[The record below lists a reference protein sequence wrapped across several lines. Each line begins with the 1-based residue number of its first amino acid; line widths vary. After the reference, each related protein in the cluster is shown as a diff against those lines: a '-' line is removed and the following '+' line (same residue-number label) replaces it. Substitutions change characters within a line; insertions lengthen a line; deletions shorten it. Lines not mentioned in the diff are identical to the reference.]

1 MADVSFTKKTWA
13 DGSSGGT
20 PITASE
26 LNRME
31 QGIKDCADGANGLG
45 DSISRGLRHIQGS
58 FTFEKTAAGSISTK
72 TITFSPAFDDIPLAD
87 ACFAGEF
94 NKAFAQCYVSVAS
107 VTNSNMVLRMVNGTT
122 GMVTAPVRYQ
132 AWLGM

>member
-31 QGIKDCADGANGLG
+31 QGIKDCADGVNNLG
-45 DSISRGLRHIQGS
+45 DSISLITAGVAVVPAS
-58 FTFEKTAAGSISTK
+58 EKYPTTFHVEFGEGISIDN
-72 TITFSPAFDDIPLAD
+72 PAVVVTPETRAPKL
-87 ACFAGEF
+87 
-94 NKAFAQCYVSVAS
+94 VVAS
-107 VTNSNMVLRMVNGTT
+107 ALNSSSDGFDLVLDRPDAVSTS
-122 GMVTAPVRYQ
+122 VSWIAISRI
-132 AWLGM
+132 L

>member
-31 QGIKDCADGANGLG
+31 QGIKDCADGVNGLG
-45 DSISRGLRHIQGS
+45 DSIPPLS
-58 FTFEKTAAGSISTK
+58 FDNVKSAVIGANPDHANPQLVTLSATNTKGRYTIIATKNGISLWDHQQNKT
-72 TITFSPAFDDIPLAD
+72 LW
-87 ACFAGEF
+87 
-94 NKAFAQCYVSVAS
+94 N
-107 VTNSNMVLRMVNGTT
+107 L
-122 GMVTAPVRYQ
+122 
-132 AWLGM
+132 